1 MNVLSLSVLPSLD
14 DWMLTGSLLS
24 TYSVPRAGLQ
34 RHNSDLHK
42 VLLAGFLKI
51 PSPLTE
57 VKQCF
62 GKAQVSDPKT
72 QQKLCRGGWGPQ
84 SPH

>member
-1 MNVLSLSVLPSLD
+1 MNVLSQSVLPTLD

-34 RHNSDLHK
+34 RHDSDSYK
-42 VLLAGFLKI
+42 VLPGGFPKI
-51 PSPLTE
+51 PTPPE
-57 VKQCF
+57 VKPGF
-62 GKAQVSDPKT
+62 SKAQVSDPRT
-72 QQKLCRGGWGPQ
+72 QQNLCRARWGPQ